1 MEGRVN
7 MKDLESIEKKE
18 ETPKAKNAPKRKR
31 ISAAE
36 RARLRAEEIRAE
48 QAAQKA
54 LQPGDVIGGDP
65 ALYVYYHVAAG
76 LASTGRTVAYLRS
89 LGYELCEDGEQMVGI
104 AGGSLYRCPKEIADE
119 RAEQKRNRPKNRRR
133 F

>member
-1 MEGRVN
+1 MIED
-7 MKDLESIEKKE
+7 MKGIEKKE
-18 ETPKAKNAPKRKR
+18 ETPKAKTAPKRKR

-48 QAAQKA
+48 RAARKA
-54 LQPGDVIGGDP
+54 LQPGDVIGGDSD
-65 ALYVYYHVAAG
+65 LYVYYHVASG
-76 LASTGRTVAYLRS
+76 LASTGRTVAHLRS

-119 RAEQKRNRPKNRRR
+119 RAEQKKNRPKNRRR